1 MVLICKILIFFIVA
15 LYATFLALI
24 LIGMKYRNPYSL
36 TMLVGKKGAGKT
48 TLITKLAFRYVKRG
62 WKVYSNVPVP
72 GAYLYK
78 TEDIGK
84 IQFDAN
90 SVVFCDEIGMVFDNR
105 NFKNFTNAQRDW
117 FKLQRHY
124 RVKFFAFSQAWDVDL
139 KIRALT
145 DAIYLID
152 CYFNVLSI
160 ARKVRRKITIVH
172 PSGESES
179 RIADDL
185 EFTPWY
191 MIPFGGLMVTWLP
204 SWMKYFD
211 SFDAPELEPGNFVL
225 CPMPEDVEERTL
237 RFQVVNF
244 FYCKLEAVKT
254 WIWCHYWQLRIKL
267 FPLSAEEYEAFNPLS
282 SLEVPPSSDADKEAF
297 EERDNRG
304 DAASAADAFDYQ
316 PPKLRKPSK

>member
-1 MVLICKILIFFIVA
+1 MVLFCKIVMVLVLL
-15 LYATFLALI
+15 LYLFFLALI
-24 LIGMKYRNPYSL
+24 LIGMRYRNPYSL

-72 GAYLYK
+72 GAYLYN

-84 IQFDAN
+84 IAFDSN

-105 NFKNFTNAQRDW
+105 NFKNFSNAQRDW

-152 CYFNVLSI
+152 SYFNVISV

-172 PSGESES
+172 PSGEAES

-185 EFTPWY
+185 EFTPWFLA
-191 MIPFGGLMVTWLP
+191 PFGGLMVTWLP
-204 SWMKYFD
+204 AWMKYFD
-211 SFDAPELEPGNFVL
+211 SFAAPELAPGEFTF
-225 CPMPEDVEERTL
+225 CPMPEDLEERTI
-237 RFQVVNF
+237 RFKIVN
-244 FYCKLEAVKT
+244 YIYQKYDSALTC
-254 WIWCHYWQLRIKL
+254 IWCHYWKLRMKL
-267 FPLSAEEYEAFNPLS
+267 FPLSAEEYQAFAVLS
-282 SLEVPPSSDADKEAF
+282 SDEVPPSADADTEAF
-297 EERDNRG
+297 EHRENVQSDFSESG
-304 DAASAADAFDYQ
+304 
-316 PPKLRKPSK
+316 L